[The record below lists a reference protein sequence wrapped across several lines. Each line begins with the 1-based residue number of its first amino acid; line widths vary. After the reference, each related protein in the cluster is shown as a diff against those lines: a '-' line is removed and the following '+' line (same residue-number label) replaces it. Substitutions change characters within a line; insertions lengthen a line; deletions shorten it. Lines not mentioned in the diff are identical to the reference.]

1 MKSELQFII
10 YMLGIMSVTLIVVGF
25 ATYKLRK
32 RAYERR
38 IRKHFKSKTQPGRP
52 TQS

>member
-1 MKSELQFII
+1 VTSEVEFIV
-10 YMLGIMSVTLIVVGF
+10 YLLGILFVTLIVGGV
-25 ATYKLRK
+25 AAYKLRK

-38 IRKHFKSKTQPGRP
+38 IKNHFKSKTQPGRP